1 MSRSSSRLPRRERT
15 RRDRKGG
22 GESWATEEER
32 DGAKAK
38 GGKGGYGVSDV
49 QLSSGSGC
57 LVKVGGE
64 RRGAGEGGDH
74 GRGTKRKGGD
84 EGEEMVV

>member
-1 MSRSSSRLPRRERT
+1 MGHGRGERWSKSK
-15 RRDRKGG
+15 R
-22 GESWATEEER
+22 
-32 DGAKAK
+32 
-38 GGKGGYGVSDV
+38 GKGGYGVSDV

-74 GRGTKRKGGD
+74 GRGTKRKWGD
-84 EGEEMVV
+84 EGEEMVVCDVVFGDETRHGVVCLAA